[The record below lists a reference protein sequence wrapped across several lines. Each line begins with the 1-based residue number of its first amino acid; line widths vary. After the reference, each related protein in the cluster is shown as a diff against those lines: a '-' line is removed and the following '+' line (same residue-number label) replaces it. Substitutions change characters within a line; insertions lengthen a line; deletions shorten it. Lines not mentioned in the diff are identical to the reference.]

1 MAQMSSGPGTKHLL
15 GDLQG
20 CYMVH
25 GSLLRAVSKEDR
37 LLILLKYQD
46 QERINTFQ
54 SFFQAR
60 DLQGL

>member
-1 MAQMSSGPGTKHLL
+1 
-15 GDLQG
+15 
-20 CYMVH
+20 MVH
-25 GSLLRAVSKEDR
+25 GSPLRAVSKEDC

-60 DLQGL
+60 DLQGLRWGATFLCGVTGE